1 MQIIT
6 FSRRLSRNKELH
18 DHADWHS
25 AESINK
31 KCGKTPRWLTL
42 RGVGLHAVY
51 NTAEPCVWL
60 YRKLFR
66 QNSMRYYFPDPRTA
80 LKSQPS
86 SPVAAKK
93 KQVRA
98 RAVVQVYRLAV
109 VHIQICAHVY
119 VHYTGGIKMVFSRRI
134 YIFSFW
140 FLTDDHAQYTFC
152 CSVFISVKVWQ
163 CRRCYYSVYEC
174 LSRSLFTLGLVLIPS
189 AGTQVWAVGR
199 IFFLFISISLSSN
212 SVLKR
217 CRCHRR
223 STWGP
228 ISAYD
233 WLRPLCH

>member
-1 MQIIT
+1 MCLAIQEAVPA
-6 FSRRLSRNKELH
+6 ELDALLLPWPAH
-18 DHADWHS
+18 RPQVPAILPCS
-25 AESINK
+25 CQE
-31 KCGKTPRWLTL
+31 KTGTSTRSCT
-42 RGVGLHAVY
+42 GIQTGS
-51 NTAEPCVWL
+51 C
-60 YRKLFR
+60 
-66 QNSMRYYFPDPRTA
+66 
-80 LKSQPS
+80 
-86 SPVAAKK
+86 
-93 KQVRA
+93 
-98 RAVVQVYRLAV
+98 
-109 VHIQICAHVY
+109 IQICAHVY

-152 CSVFISVKVWQ
+152 CSVFNSVKVWQ

-199 IFFLFISISLSSN
+199 IFFLFISLSLSSN

-217 CRCHRR
+217 CRNLCHRR